1 MAKLN
6 HPCVCA
12 LYQTMQRSDNVYYLV
27 TELAAGGDLCT
38 FVKEQRDGKLEERP
52 TRIYARQFASAL
64 GHMHHMG
71 VSAIFERTFS
81 KNILVVF
88 CVSNR

>member
-27 TELAAGGDLCT
+27 TELASGGDLCN
-38 FVKEQRDGKLEERP
+38 FVKEQRGGRLEERP
-52 TRIYARQFASAL
+52 TRIYARQFVSAL
-64 GHMHHMG
+64 AHMHQLG
-71 VSAIFERTFS
+71 VSNPFEKTTP
-81 KNILVVF
+81 LD
-88 CVSNR
+88 